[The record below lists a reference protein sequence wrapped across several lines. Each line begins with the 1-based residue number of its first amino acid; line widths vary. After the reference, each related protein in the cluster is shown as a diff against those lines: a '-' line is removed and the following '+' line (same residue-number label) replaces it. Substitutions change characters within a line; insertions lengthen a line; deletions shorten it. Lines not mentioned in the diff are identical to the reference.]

1 MAPYRCHYGAVE
13 KRKPHHELRAF
24 KALFSKADALVVTRT
39 ALADA
44 LALGYTRAKIVDVI
58 QATEPEHFYK
68 SMTSLTDHTCW
79 QDVYHVPSEGI
90 VLYVKFTDDRITVF
104 RLLSFKRK

>member
-1 MAPYRCHYGAVE
+1 VE

-24 KALFSKADALVVTRT
+24 KALFSKADALVVTIT
-39 ALADA
+39 ALA
-44 LALGYTRAKIVDVI
+44 
-58 QATEPEHFYK
+58 
-68 SMTSLTDHTCW
+68 DHTCW